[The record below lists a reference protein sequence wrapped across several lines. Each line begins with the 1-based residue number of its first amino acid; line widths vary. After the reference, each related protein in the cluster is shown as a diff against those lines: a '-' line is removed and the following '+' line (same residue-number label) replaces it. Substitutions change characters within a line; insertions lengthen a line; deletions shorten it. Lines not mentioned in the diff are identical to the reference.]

1 MIASISILVLVCCS
15 ISVRSHRFLRTRLS
29 YERKHPSIP
38 YLTTRAQKN
47 YDCVMGMT
55 MSDSDKF
62 LMAES
67 SIWWFVLSDST
78 NALCAWELFMR
89 FQVWIN
95 RLDTPPGTK
104 SEGRHHDP
112 RAICFTLDICK
123 YA

>member
-15 ISVRSHRFLRTRLS
+15 ISVRSLRFLRTRLS
-29 YERKHPSIP
+29 YERKHLSIP

-67 SIWWFVLSDST
+67 SIWWVVMSDS
-78 NALCAWELFMR
+78 NNMFYSWEFLMGS
-89 FQVWIN
+89 QVWIT
-95 RLDTPPGTK
+95 RLDTPPGTN
-104 SEGRHHDP
+104 
-112 RAICFTLDICK
+112 L
-123 YA
+123 